1 MNKIQASG
9 NDQLAILKSSGDAT
23 VEQVQSDNK
32 QFNYREIIQCI
43 YLVLYFIHLHRYEF
57 ASWSG
62 QLHDSLLNTSYF
74 FFASFRY

>member
-9 NDQLAILKSSGDAT
+9 DDQLAILKSSGDAT

-43 YLVLYFIHLHRYEF
+43 YLVLYLIHLHRYDD

-62 QLHDSLLNTSYF
+62 QLHDSLANISYF
-74 FFASFRY
+74 FLASFRY